1 MDIQSH
7 KRTLGILHIV
17 YGSLVGITFLFIGS
31 LITIL
36 FPFIA
41 DEIAS
46 DVGGDADK
54 ALLLV
59 SSILKVVFV
68 LLLLFSALPSF
79 IAGIGLIQKKEW
91 GIMLALV
98 AGCISIF
105 SFPFG
110 TAVGVYSIYVFVEN
124 NKQKRNDQN
133 QE

>member
-7 KRTLGILHIV
+7 KRTLGIIHIV
-17 YGSLVGITFLFIGS
+17 YGSLLAITFMFIGS
-31 LITIL
+31 LVSIL

-41 DEIAS
+41 EEIS
-46 DVGGDADK
+46 NEVGKDADE
-54 ALLLV
+54 ALFLV
-59 SSILKVVFV
+59 SSIIRVVFV

-79 IAGIGLIQKKEW
+79 IAGIGLLQKKSW
-91 GIMLALV
+91 GVILALV

-110 TAVGVYSIYVFVEN
+110 TAVGVYSIYVFIEN
-124 NKQKRNDQN
+124 NKHKNDQG

>member
-7 KRTLGILHIV
+7 KRTLGIIHII
-17 YGSLVGITFLFIGS
+17 YGSVVAITFLFIGS

-36 FPFIA
+36 YPFIA
-41 DEIAS
+41 DEIVN

-54 ALLLV
+54 ALYLV
-59 SSILKVVFV
+59 SSIIRVVFI

-79 IAGIGLIQKKEW
+79 IAGIGLLQKKDW
-91 GIMLALV
+91 GIVLALV
-98 AGCISIF
+98 AGCVSIF

-124 NKQKRNDQN
+124 NKQKRNDQD
-133 QE
+133 QG